1 MYIKMKLASELARNQ
16 MYQNLLGFNPTNLD
30 YENDKNSIRKLQ
42 TFYSLPNYIVPR
54 NKILKSN
61 SQTDTY
67 LALLYMEYQ
76 NHKEIIKGYSENQKY
91 YNLNPIMDEY
101 DQILGNV
108 STTEELRFL
117 ITKDLNVWLLI
128 LRVSAATLLEKLP
141 CYQTPVEAARWVY
154 NKMNPF
160 AKEDKLLLDLMNPQD
175 DAAKEEID
183 FNKFFFEPS
192 HTEGD
197 AIKSVQSMLNSYR
210 KFSKSYETLVLRMTE
225 EYVVDAI
232 SKLEQNPTD
241 AKFEKN
247 ILKRLLMLQTQDE
260 IVSLFSENEE
270 LQKRILRNYYQ
281 QGVKADKDFLENR
294 ARIMDHSK
302 TYQKIKRKMY
312 PKRKENYNAT

>member
-42 TFYSLPNYIVPR
+42 TFFSLPNYIVPR

-76 NHKEIIKGYSENQKY
+76 NHKEIIKGYSENPKY
-91 YNLNPIMDEY
+91 YNLNRIMDEY

-141 CYQTPVEAARWVY
+141 CYQLPKKKSTSINSFLNRLIP
-154 NKMNPF
+154 
-160 AKEDKLLLDLMNPQD
+160 KEMLSKV
-175 DAAKEEID
+175 
-183 FNKFFFEPS
+183 FN
-192 HTEGD
+192 
-197 AIKSVQSMLNSYR
+197 LC
-210 KFSKSYETLVLRMTE
+210 
-225 EYVVDAI
+225 
-232 SKLEQNPTD
+232 
-241 AKFEKN
+241 
-247 ILKRLLMLQTQDE
+247 
-260 IVSLFSENEE
+260 
-270 LQKRILRNYYQ
+270 
-281 QGVKADKDFLENR
+281 
-294 ARIMDHSK
+294 
-302 TYQKIKRKMY
+302 
-312 PKRKENYNAT
+312 